1 MDSLELLEKRKHVH
15 AYDMDRHPPKED
27 VEKVLWKAWK
37 VTQSKQKMMAY
48 SVFVLGPDK
57 EHEKFLVYKN
67 VVKNHA
73 DAEYRAAKMGKKDTS
88 DYIEDKEEFYKIY
101 FDRPNRDYF
110 HIKQNPYLI
119 IFTSRVVTKTNAY
132 NERQRKKTPR
142 SSGSFTG
149 RSFYDQ
155 MHESHVHRIK
165 DSVSVEVGMFAQN
178 LTTFCMEE
186 EIDISFCSCFVRDVK
201 QWCDLPFIKYE
212 PRLLVSLGYG
222 DKYRRR
228 NEDDLKP
235 EPEEIIEWI

>member
-1 MDSLELLEKRKHVH
+1 MNSLELLEKRKHVL
-15 AYDMDRHPPKED
+15 AYDMDRHPPKD
-27 VEKVLWKAWK
+27 TVEKVLWKAWK

-57 EHEKFLVYKN
+57 EHEKILVYKN

-73 DAEYRAAKMGKKDTS
+73 DAEYRAAEMGKKDTS

-132 NERQRKKTPR
+132 NERQRKTTPR
-142 SSGSFTG
+142 SNGSFTG

-155 MHESHVHRIK
+155 MHE
-165 DSVSVEVGMFAQN
+165 EA
-178 LTTFCMEE
+178 
-186 EIDISFCSCFVRDVK
+186 VRFQRV
-201 QWCDLPFIKYE
+201 
-212 PRLLVSLGYG
+212 
-222 DKYRRR
+222 R
-228 NEDDLKP
+228 N
-235 EPEEIIEWI
+235 